1 MYHNTLLDENLP
13 THFAF
18 GSAYPNTII
27 NGLHMNKEE
36 LDRVGCNIC
45 PEHMDFTIGTKDLVI
60 VAKTYK
66 NEEIVL
72 FTDGNFNYNLIQ
84 EISPFI

>member
-1 MYHNTLLDENLP
+1 
-13 THFAF
+13 
-18 GSAYPNTII
+18 
-27 NGLHMNKEE
+27 MNKEE

-66 NEEIVL
+66 NEVKYERRKEDSLQNL
-72 FTDGNFNYNLIQ
+72 FRRA
-84 EISPFI
+84 